1 MVNAIQTILLIT
13 MSLLVIACSS
23 YSEDDINK
31 VSDKKSRA
39 LVYTYPD
46 VNEIIHDYSVQAQMD
61 EAWAETVRSAT
72 KYGRREFVFYVYYN
86 VENDK
91 FTCGPITE
99 GAIISGC
106 EGTHASIHLGKPTD
120 NVACCA
126 VFHCHTTLQYCP
138 SDVHRLTGSSSGDTH
153 FSSEYKLP
161 GILYDYSSTT
171 IYGGESKTAPHKI
184 YLYGPTHRII

>member
-23 YSEDDINK
+23 DSEDDINK

-72 KYGRREFVFYVYYN
+72 
-86 VENDK
+86 
-91 FTCGPITE
+91 
-99 GAIISGC
+99 
-106 EGTHASIHLGKPTD
+106 
-120 NVACCA
+120 
-126 VFHCHTTLQYCP
+126 
-138 SDVHRLTGSSSGDTH
+138 
-153 FSSEYKLP
+153 
-161 GILYDYSSTT
+161 
-171 IYGGESKTAPHKI
+171 
-184 YLYGPTHRII
+184 